1 MQAPERKPNKS
12 TAKKVAA
19 SETSQSIAE
28 QTRQFLEGGGTVTS
42 VKSGVSGQPIIAGG
56 NAKKHITL

>member
-1 MQAPERKPNKS
+1 
-12 TAKKVAA
+12 
-19 SETSQSIAE
+19 
-28 QTRQFLEGGGTVTS
+28 VTS